1 MELIGMIASWDFCL
15 FLLGIIGVT
24 VFTWVHKAISRCNPK
39 IFAIICVIIAY
50 FVITYIRQYY

>member
-24 VFTWVHKAISRCNPK
+24 VFTWVHKVISKCDPR
-39 IFAIICVIIAY
+39 IFATICVIIVY
-50 FVITYIRQYY
+50 FVIAYIQKSY